1 MDDLSSTQGI
11 VALVAAGIA
20 AVALLWVIVLAVKLR
35 RVRAAQRTIL
45 GDAETDLAAH
55 AASLQEA
62 FVQLRDWVEEV
73 ARGLEGRVSGA
84 EQRMDGC
91 IAHTSV
97 VRYDAMNELSGQQS
111 STVALLDERRTGVV
125 ISSILHRDQAR
136 LYVKQV
142 REGNPEYELSPEEQ
156 QAVEE
161 AMVGTP
167 AGACMRVALPGSH
180 RNAQRR
186 GAPGLGARTAP
197 RRFRTRRSTT
207 P

>member
-1 MDDLSSTQGI
+1 VDDLNSTQGI
-11 VALVAAGIA
+11 VALAAAGVGAI
-20 AVALLWVIVLAVKLR
+20 ALLWVIVLAVKLR
-35 RVRAAQRTIL
+35 RMRAAQRTIL
-45 GDAETDLAAH
+45 GGEDTDLAAH

-73 ARGLEGRVSGA
+73 ASGLEDRVSGA
-84 EQRMDGC
+84 EQRMDGS

-111 STVALLDERRTGVV
+111 STVALLDARRTGVV

-156 QAVEE
+156 QAVDE
-161 AMVGTP
+161 AVAGTP
-167 AGACMRVALPGSH
+167 AGA
-180 RNAQRR
+180 
-186 GAPGLGARTAP
+186 
-197 RRFRTRRSTT
+197 
-207 P
+207 

>member
-1 MDDLSSTQGI
+1 MDDLNSTQGI
-11 VALVAAGIA
+11 VALAAAGV
-20 AVALLWVIVLAVKLR
+20 AVLALLWVIVLAVKLR
-35 RVRAAQRTIL
+35 RLRSAQRTIL
-45 GDAETDLAAH
+45 GGEETDLAAH

-73 ARGLEGRVSGA
+73 AAGLESRVAGT
-84 EQRMDGC
+84 ERRVDGS
-91 IAHTSV
+91 ITHTSV

-156 QAVEE
+156 QAVDE
-161 AMVGTP
+161 AMSGTP
-167 AGACMRVALPGSH
+167 AGA
-180 RNAQRR
+180 
-186 GAPGLGARTAP
+186 
-197 RRFRTRRSTT
+197 
-207 P
+207 

>member
-1 MDDLSSTQGI
+1 VDDLNSTQGI
-11 VALVAAGIA
+11 IALAAAGVGAIALV
-20 AVALLWVIVLAVKLR
+20 WVIVLALKLR
-35 RVRAAQRTIL
+35 RLRAAQRTIL
-45 GDAETDLAAH
+45 GGEETDLAAH

-73 ARGLEGRVSGA
+73 ASGLEGRVAGA
-84 EQRMDGC
+84 ERRMDGS

-111 STVALLDERRTGVV
+111 STVALLDARRTGVV

-156 QAVEE
+156 QAVDE
-161 AMVGTP
+161 ALAGTP
-167 AGACMRVALPGSH
+167 AGA
-180 RNAQRR
+180 
-186 GAPGLGARTAP
+186 
-197 RRFRTRRSTT
+197 
-207 P
+207 

>member
-1 MDDLSSTQGI
+1 MDDLNSTQGI
-11 VALVAAGIA
+11 VALAAAGVA

-35 RVRAAQRTIL
+35 RMRAAQRTIL
-45 GDAETDLAAH
+45 GDQETDLAAH

-73 ARGLEGRVSGA
+73 AGGLEGRVA
-84 EQRMDGC
+84 ATERRVDGS
-91 IAHTSV
+91 ITHTSV

-156 QAVEE
+156 QAVDE
-161 AMVGTP
+161 ALAGTP
-167 AGACMRVALPGSH
+167 AA
-180 RNAQRR
+180 
-186 GAPGLGARTAP
+186 
-197 RRFRTRRSTT
+197 
-207 P
+207 